1 MESKDNL
8 YNIKAQ
14 LKSNNSDNKFREL
27 KSDYFIQLLFN
38 IIPKAKSLELV
49 KYNKYM
55 QKRININIT
64 VYKDYSEIYS
74 PIEIE
79 IITKIKKYE
88 NDKFINIE
96 EKDKNYYHIYF
107 NDNKEKEIKRT
118 YLNVDDKVSK
128 INIIIDYQVKSF
140 YRLFSFCYIIEFIN
154 FKKFYRNNITNMSWM
169 FNRCFS
175 LKEINFTN
183 FNTNNVTTMSGMF
196 YICNSLKE
204 LDLSNF
210 NTNNVTDMSA
220 MFFGCT
226 KLKELIVT
234 NFNTNNVTDMHSMFL
249 GCSSLNLSKF
259 NHIFN

>member
-1 MESKDNL
+1 MKSKDNL

-55 QKRININIT
+55 QKRINISIT

-79 IITKIKKYE
+79 IEIIPKIKKYE

-107 NDNKEKEIKRT
+107 NDNKEKEIKKNF
-118 YLNVDDKVSK
+118 LKKDDGQISK
-128 INIIIDYQVKSF
+128 INIIIDFHIDNFNKLF
-140 YRLFSFCYIIEFIN
+140 YYCDQIN
-154 FKKFYRNNITNMSWM
+154 SISFKKFFRNNILDMSQM
-169 FNRCFS
+169 FEGCTL
-175 LKEINFTN
+175 LKEINFANFKTNGVTNMSKMFKECQSLTELNLSN
-183 FNTNNVTTMSGMF
+183 FNTNNATDMSYMF
-196 YICNSLKE
+196 KACISLTD
-204 LDLSNF
+204 LNLSNF
-210 NTNNVTDMSA
+210 NTNNVKDMSY
-220 MFFGCT
+220 MFENCKSLK
-226 KLKELIVT
+226 KL
-234 NFNTNNVTDMHSMFL
+234 NV
-249 GCSSLNLSKF
+249 
-259 NHIFN
+259 